1 VQSLSENIVKW
12 GDDQSSISSLNRTV
26 KLFELV
32 FYLKDIGYNKTQI
45 MEAGTE
51 ICEILSDKKL
61 PENLLNTQ
69 QLIIAYELKH
79 TLSVLDKEIE
89 HVDGIVFE
97 ADEPKYEDVI
107 ETKEEEIIDMDLSE
121 LDLQLEDDHS
131 FLDSLKESAD
141 E

>member
-1 VQSLSENIVKW
+1 
-12 GDDQSSISSLNRTV
+12 
-26 KLFELV
+26 
-32 FYLKDIGYNKTQI
+32 